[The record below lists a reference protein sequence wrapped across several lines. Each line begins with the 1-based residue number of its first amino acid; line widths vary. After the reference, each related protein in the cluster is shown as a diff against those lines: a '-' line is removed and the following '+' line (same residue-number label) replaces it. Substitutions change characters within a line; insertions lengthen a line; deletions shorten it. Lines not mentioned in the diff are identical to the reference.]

1 MEWKVESVSKN
12 FGLALLKV
20 KLLDSSM
27 NPIGTFLQNQWAKLV
42 RVQLSSLGKEYS
54 LSKVAQMFREHVHDI
69 I

>member
-1 MEWKVESVSKN
+1 MEWKVDSVSKN

-27 NPIGTFLQNQWAKLV
+27 NLIGTFLQNQWAKLV

-54 LSKVAQMFREHVHDI
+54 LSKVAQMFRKHVHDI